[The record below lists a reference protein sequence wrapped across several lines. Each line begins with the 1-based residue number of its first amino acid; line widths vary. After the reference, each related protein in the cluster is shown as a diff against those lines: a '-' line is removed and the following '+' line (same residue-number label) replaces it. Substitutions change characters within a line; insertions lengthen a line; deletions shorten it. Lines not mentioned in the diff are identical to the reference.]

1 MSRNS
6 GSKCTDIRTSDCIVT
21 GKTSKNVSLIADFVT
36 GHQRTRNAIDHHHRQ
51 PSVCVSIQNVLFKS
65 EYRPVW
71 PGPGPACCCT
81 TAQPFFASVALWEGV
96 KLLPRKTA
104 RGQIESFIHCDIDG
118 INIFIGPR
126 SEHRGTDQH
135 FDWESHRTTGAISP
149 SSQLLNLELLL
160 FIKYLQIFLQNVT
173 VDIILLF
180 YYISMLLVW
189 RRDDPITT
197 TQPFLFQFGNI
208 AYV

>member
-1 MSRNS
+1 MS
-6 GSKCTDIRTSDCIVT
+6 SDFVT
-21 GKTSKNVSLIADFVT
+21 GKFGKMGKTASMIADFVT
-36 GHQRTRNAIDHHHRQ
+36 GHQGIRNAGDHHHRQ

-71 PGPGPACCCT
+71 PGPSPGRCCT
-81 TAQPFFASVALWEGV
+81 TAQPFFASMALWEGV

-135 FDWESHRTTGAISP
+135 FDWESHSSQAPSSVLSP
-149 SSQLLNLELLL
+149 SSLL
-160 FIKYLQIFLQNVT
+160 YLQSCCMLSCFFSKILQL
-173 VDIILLF
+173 IL
-180 YYISMLLVW
+180 IV
-189 RRDDPITT
+189 
-197 TQPFLFQFGNI
+197 
-208 AYV
+208 